1 MGNNSS
7 QQSCPEPVA
16 CQSWVPHVVYECE
29 KAGADALDR
38 TIEVGIKKLVGTE
51 AGARLLRM
59 YNSITGSSAYAYDD
73 IFPHTT
79 RANFANYEGFK
90 EGMGD
95 CTECSCSEA
104 AAKIIADCKKVSVV
118 PDAIGDIISSDG
130 GIVPASTANAI
141 THLSDT
147 NESPPLPTVI
157 EWDERYFPGIGTT
170 TASATTT
177 TASNTNTNTNTSQ
190 GFDNNT
196 NKREGFDNNTDVSTF
211 TKNAINARHY
221 KFKDDTA
228 TFMEDCKNN
237 SYYSMKRFITDEK
250 VILDKLYNYY
260 VTLVTSYASQY
271 LHKEAVAK
279 IINSKIDDLEKIQS
293 KIDSYKTNVHVDNR
307 KNNYQNTNYEFYIY
321 IHKFMLMLYYSL
333 FVLYLIFSNFISE
346 KQYKNKNVVAIL
358 AVYLIIPFILSYAIN
373 ISYDLYIYF
382 LEYYNIKEET
392 KSYADII
399 KIV

>member
-1 MGNNSS
+1 MGANSS

-16 CQSWVPHVVYECE
+16 CQPWVPYVAYECE

-38 TIEVGIKKLVGTE
+38 TIELGIKKLVGTE
-51 AGARLLRM
+51 AGARVLHM
-59 YNSITGSSAYAYDD
+59 YNSITGSSGYAFDGMFSY
-73 IFPHTT
+73 T
-79 RANFANYEGFK
+79 RKANFANYEGFK

-104 AAKIIADCKKVSVV
+104 AEKIIADCKKVSDV
-118 PDAIGDIISSDG
+118 PEIMADITGDLITD
-130 GIVPASTANAI
+130 STANAI
-141 THLSDT
+141 TQLSDT
-147 NESPPLPTVI
+147 SGSPPLPIVI
-157 EWDERYFPGIGTT
+157 EWNETYYPGIGTT
-170 TASATTT
+170 TASATTI
-177 TASNTNTNTNTSQ
+177 TASNTNTNTNTNTSQ

-196 NKREGFDNNTDVSTF
+196 NNREGFDNNTDVSTF

-221 KFKDDTA
+221 KFKDTA
-228 TFMEDCKNN
+228 TFMEDCKNS

-260 VTLVTSYASQY
+260 VTLVTSYASLY

-293 KIDSYKTNVHVDNR
+293 KIDSYKTNLHVDNR

-399 KIV
+399 KIA